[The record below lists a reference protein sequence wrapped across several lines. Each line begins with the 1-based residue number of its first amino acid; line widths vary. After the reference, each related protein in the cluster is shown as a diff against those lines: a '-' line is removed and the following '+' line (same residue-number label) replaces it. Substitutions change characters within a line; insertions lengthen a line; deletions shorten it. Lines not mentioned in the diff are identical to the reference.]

1 MIYYR
6 GEHSHGTPSTSRM
19 REVRKAGQGP
29 ALPSPGARGWNS
41 DSDDDMMMRVA
52 LPVRQAPFW
61 VHFPY

>member
-1 MIYYR
+1 
-6 GEHSHGTPSTSRM
+6 M